1 MGEAPEIFSE
11 ADSAHREQ
19 LRARYRDLA
28 IRQRALFDEYRS
40 AGFSEQQALELTIA
54 HSEQED

>member
-1 MGEAPEIFSE
+1 MDAAAEIFSG

-28 IRQRALFDEYRS
+28 VRQRILFGEYRA

-54 HSEQED
+54 HAEYED